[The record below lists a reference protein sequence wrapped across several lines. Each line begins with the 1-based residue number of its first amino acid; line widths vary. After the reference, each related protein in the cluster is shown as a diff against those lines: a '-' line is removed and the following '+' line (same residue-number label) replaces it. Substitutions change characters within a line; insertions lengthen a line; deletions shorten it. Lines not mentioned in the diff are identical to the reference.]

1 MKGLKI
7 LANICGVCFL
17 CVGIL
22 LYVIHDT
29 SRNIVTGEVVDQIS
43 AQMNNMLLSSLDSLN
58 VDNSLIEKA
67 EQYLPQGIKDEI
79 ANHHVDG
86 IDDKIDE
93 IKAELANSDELK
105 AISDTYM
112 TAVLDGVI
120 DGNVEMP
127 DIDQD
132 LKELSK
138 EYIPKVSSAIQI
150 PISEEQAEQISDRLI
165 SKVNLQDSVS
175 KLVNNVH
182 MHLSDQ
188 QIQVF
193 NLIRIIQTESI
204 QWLALGCLVI
214 GFFLIII
221 GTQSAVKWTWYVG
234 TAAILCGLLM
244 WVGCQMLQWMLQSQL
259 QDFQEII
266 LSFSDG
272 LIDTVKLKGTA
283 LCVFGFGCF
292 GSYGILYQLKKY
304 VKRQS

>member
-17 CVGIL
+17 CIGIL
-22 LYVIHDT
+22 LYVVHDA

-43 AQMNNMLLSSLDSLN
+43 AQMNDMLLSSLDSFG

-79 ANHHVDG
+79 ANHPVDG
-86 IDDKIDE
+86 INDKIDE
-93 IKAELANSDELK
+93 VKAELANSDEIK
-105 AISDTYM
+105 AISNTYM

-132 LKELSK
+132 IKELSK
-138 EYIPKVSSAIQI
+138 AYIPKISSAVQI
-150 PISEEQAEQISDRLI
+150 PISEEQAEQISDRLT

-175 KLVNNVH
+175 GLVNNVH

-193 NLIRIIQTESI
+193 KVIRIIQTDSI

-234 TAAILCGLLM
+234 AAAILCGFLM
-244 WVGCQMLQWMLQSQL
+244 WFGCQMLQWMLQSQL

-272 LIDTVKLKGTA
+272 LIDAVKLKGTA

>member
-17 CVGIL
+17 CIGIL
-22 LYVIHDT
+22 LYVVHDA

-43 AQMNNMLLSSLDSLN
+43 EQMNDMLLSSLDSFG

-79 ANHHVDG
+79 ANHPVDG
-86 IDDKIDE
+86 INDKIDE
-93 IKAELANSDELK
+93 VKAELANSDEIK
-105 AISDTYM
+105 AISNTYM

-132 LKELSK
+132 IKELSK
-138 EYIPKVSSAIQI
+138 AYIPKILSAVQI
-150 PISEEQAEQISDRLI
+150 SISEEQAEQISDRLT

-175 KLVNNVH
+175 GLVNNVH

-193 NLIRIIQTESI
+193 KVIRIIQTDSI

-234 TAAILCGLLM
+234 AAAILCGLLM
-244 WVGCQMLQWMLQSQL
+244 WFGCQMIQWTLQRQL
-259 QDFQEII
+259 QDFHEII
-266 LSFSDG
+266 VSFSDG
-272 LIDTVKLKGTA
+272 LFDAVKLKGTA

-292 GSYGILYQLKKY
+292 GSYGVLYQLKKY
-304 VKRQS
+304 LKRQS

>member
-17 CVGIL
+17 CIGIL
-22 LYVIHDT
+22 LYVVHDA

-43 AQMNNMLLSSLDSLN
+43 AQMNDMLLSSLDSFG

-79 ANHHVDG
+79 ANHPVDG
-86 IDDKIDE
+86 INDKIDE
-93 IKAELANSDELK
+93 VKAELANSDEIK
-105 AISDTYM
+105 AISNTYM

-132 LKELSK
+132 IKELSK
-138 EYIPKVSSAIQI
+138 AYIPKISSAVQI
-150 PISEEQAEQISDRLI
+150 PISEEQAEQISDRLT

-175 KLVNNVH
+175 GLVNNVH

-193 NLIRIIQTESI
+193 KVIRIIQTDSI

-234 TAAILCGLLM
+234 AAAILCGLLM
-244 WVGCQMLQWMLQSQL
+244 WFGCQMLQWMLQSQL

-272 LIDTVKLKGTA
+272 LIDAVKLKGTA